1 METTDI
7 LVIGAGLAGLA
18 AAARLAVD
26 GHSVTLADRAA
37 PPPTD
42 AGEAGADLR
51 TTALLQPAIETLRRA
66 GAWEAMGAGAEALWT
81 MRILD
86 AGGRENRA
94 REKADF
100 ESAEMGDRPFGW
112 NVTNTGARRALMD
125 RLAALGVPIRAPAGL
140 EALTLRDDAAFAR
153 LADGSSL
160 RAKLVIGADGRDSG
174 VRAMAGVGVR
184 RWDYGQHALV
194 FAVSHPRPHGG
205 VSTEIHRSGGPFT
218 LVPMPDRDG
227 RHMSSVVWMLRSAEA
242 AALTAAD
249 DAAFAEALNERAL
262 DTLGRLT
269 VEGRKAAW
277 PIIGQLA
284 HAMVARRVALMA
296 EAVHVIPPIGAQG
309 LNMSLADLE
318 DLAQRLATARAA
330 GADIGSAA
338 LLGGYQRRRY
348 PETLA
353 RVAGVDALN
362 RAARADMQPLRD
374 LRRVGLAAV
383 ARLPFARRMAM
394 KIGMGAG

>member
-1 METTDI
+1 MCSSD
-7 LVIGAGLAGLA
+7 LL
-18 AAARLAVD
+18 D
-26 GHSVTLADRAA
+26 
-37 PPPTD
+37 
-42 AGEAGADLR
+42 DLR

-112 NVTNTGARRALMD
+112 NVTNTGARRALME
-125 RLAALGVPIRAPAGL
+125 RLASLGVAIRAPAGL

-153 LADGSSL
+153 LADGSAI

-184 RWDYGQHALV
+184 RWDYGQHALI

-227 RHMSSVVWMLRSAEA
+227 RHMSSVVWMLRSAEDRKS
-242 AALTAAD
+242 TR
-249 DAAFAEALNERAL
+249 LNSS
-262 DTLGRLT
+262 
-269 VEGRKAAW
+269 
-277 PIIGQLA
+277 
-284 HAMVARRVALMA
+284 H
-296 EAVHVIPPIGAQG
+296 
-309 LNMSLADLE
+309 
-318 DLAQRLATARAA
+318 
-330 GADIGSAA
+330 
-338 LLGGYQRRRY
+338 
-348 PETLA
+348 
-353 RVAGVDALN
+353 
-362 RAARADMQPLRD
+362 
-374 LRRVGLAAV
+374 
-383 ARLPFARRMAM
+383 
-394 KIGMGAG
+394 